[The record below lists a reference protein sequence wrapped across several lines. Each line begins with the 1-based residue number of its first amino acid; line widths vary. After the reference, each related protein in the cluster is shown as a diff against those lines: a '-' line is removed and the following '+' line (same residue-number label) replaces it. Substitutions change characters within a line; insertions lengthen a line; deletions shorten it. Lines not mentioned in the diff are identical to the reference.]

1 MGRRSGKVEAKLSGE
16 KKHLNVLQTFVPQ
29 VKMDKAKKDWMEMV
43 GEKESSTEGAAAVN
57 VIQ

>member
-16 KKHLNVLQTFVPQ
+16 KHSSVLQTLVLQ